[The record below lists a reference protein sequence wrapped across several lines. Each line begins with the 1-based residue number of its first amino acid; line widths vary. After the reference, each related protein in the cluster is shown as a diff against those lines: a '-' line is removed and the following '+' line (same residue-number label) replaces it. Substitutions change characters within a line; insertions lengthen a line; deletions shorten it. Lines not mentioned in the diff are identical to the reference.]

1 MLIREQLGNGSLSLL
16 PDISFLWFHLMGL
29 KVNGDFFV
37 QKDKQQKLNPEFD
50 PKFEY

>member
-29 KVNGDFFV
+29 KVNGDFFCTEG
-37 QKDKQQKLNPEFD
+37 LAAEAEP
-50 PKFEY
+50 